1 MIRQRGPK
9 TARKELTPRV
19 RSMAEG
25 LHLTG
30 LSYRKIQAYINNK
43 ENLNVSVSTIH
54 DAVKMAPER
63 DNNQSAP
70 RGPKRKTDE
79 RTDRHIFV
87 ESRRNR
93 RQPLAELQQTI
104 APTVHDGISIRTISR
119 RLQEYRIKKW
129 LATSKPLLTLE
140 LKAARLA

>member
-25 LHLTG
+25 SRLTG
-30 LSYRKIQAYINNK
+30 LSYRKIQEHINNK
-43 ENLNVSVSTIH
+43 ENLNVSVETIYNTI
-54 DAVKMAPER
+54 KKAPER
-63 DNNQSAP
+63 EDNKSAP
-70 RGPKRKTDE
+70 RGPQRKTDE

-93 RQPLAELQQTI
+93 RQP
-104 APTVHDGISIRTISR
+104 
-119 RLQEYRIKKW
+119 
-129 LATSKPLLTLE
+129 
-140 LKAARLA
+140 